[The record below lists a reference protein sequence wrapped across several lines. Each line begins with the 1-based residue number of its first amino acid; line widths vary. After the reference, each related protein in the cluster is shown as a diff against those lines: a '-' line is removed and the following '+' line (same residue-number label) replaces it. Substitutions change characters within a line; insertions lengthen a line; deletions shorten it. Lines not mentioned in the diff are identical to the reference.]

1 MLKSIAALVMNF
13 LLRAVGAIESYIV
26 DVASFY
32 LPIVVDNRSA
42 GTMDPKLYKVIA
54 ALKSC
59 NAA

>member
-13 LLRAVGAIESYIV
+13 LLRAVGAIESSIV

-32 LPIVVDNRSA
+32 LMIVVDNRSA
-42 GTMDPKLYKVIA
+42 GTMDPKLCKVIA